1 MSSTTPDHLASCTAT
16 APISTTGAVRFT
28 AITMVGSKIS
38 TERSGRSF
46 CASDRFRAGGRW
58 RGAARDS
65 AESVM
70 SELEQEI
77 AALIIQAL
85 RLEITVADFD
95 PAAPLYGD
103 PLGLDS

>member
-1 MSSTTPDHLASCTAT
+1 
-16 APISTTGAVRFT
+16 
-28 AITMVGSKIS
+28 
-38 TERSGRSF
+38 
-46 CASDRFRAGGRW
+46 
-58 RGAARDS
+58 
-65 AESVM
+65 M

-103 PLGLDS
+103 PLGLDSIDMLEIALAVSTQYGVQVRSDDVENEKTFASLRALASYVAQHRAP